1 MSAWLGYKD
10 EKVAVRAGFGGVE
23 DRPRHLAIEDFE
35 VGYDRI
41 IEQIDDF
48 VDELAPLEDRRATGA
63 FRKQLARHLS
73 KKVFKTALGNSEFEA
88 NK

>member
-1 MSAWLGYKD
+1 MDLNHTNLEQKFDTYC
-10 EKVAVRAGFGGVE
+10 GV
-23 DRPRHLAIEDFE
+23 DRFFKL
-35 VGYDRI
+35 
-41 IEQIDDF
+41 EQIDDF
-48 VDELAPLEDRRATGA
+48 VDELVPLEDRRATGA